1 MNRYQLQNAI
11 EKVDGY
17 FLPSPTKLGG
27 YPTEFERAK
36 TECLYHLR
44 AQIDN
49 IQALSFEQFATHK
62 KLPQNH
68 STGGG
73 NRP

>member
-11 EKVDGY
+11 EKGDGY
-17 FLPSPTKLGG
+17 FLPSPTKPGG
-27 YPTEFERAK
+27 YPAEFERARK
-36 TECLYHLR
+36 ECLHHLQ
-44 AQIDN
+44 AQINN

-62 KLPQNH
+62 KLPRDH

-73 NRP
+73 NKP

>member
-17 FLPSPTKLGG
+17 FLPSPSKPGG
-27 YPTEFERAK
+27 NPAEFERAK
-36 TECLYHLR
+36 TECLYHLQT
-44 AQIDN
+44 QINN

-62 KLPQNH
+62 KLPRNH
-68 STGGG
+68 PPRGG